1 MRRGQPTVDGAGN
14 VLDLPAVWRMPSR
27 PHDLI
32 GVIFS
37 GVGRPRRGSVEHVS
51 ANSSPQARS
60 TSCVVRF
67 EGRINSRISA
77 RKKKKKARITHP
89 TG

>member
-1 MRRGQPTVDGAGN
+1 MTRVRRREREGRLVARRFQRHSAVSHVGGVRRSGPMTGPVTPP
-14 VLDLPAVWRMPSR
+14 PAVGW
-27 PHDLI
+27 
-32 GVIFS
+32 
-37 GVGRPRRGSVEHVS
+37 
-51 ANSSPQARS
+51 APQARS
-60 TSCVVRF
+60 ASCVVRF